1 MLNKKAWEKLG
12 IQFKLDSFF
21 NGSMAVSDKPVQPLQ
36 KTDGQIQPP
45 FIYK

>member
-1 MLNKKAWEKLG
+1 
-12 IQFKLDSFF
+12 
-21 NGSMAVSDKPVQPLQ
+21 MAVSDKPVQPLQ